1 MYQETFISGSTVETA
16 LSESDFITSPSSLSQ
31 QTVYKAV
38 EFGKNCVVSW
48 NVDRCGGAQGI
59 NNHNKTSTV

>member
-1 MYQETFISGSTVETA
+1 MCLLDYSPYSTIIEAYVYQETFISGSTVETA

-38 EFGKNCVVSW
+38 EFGKNCVVS
-48 NVDRCGGAQGI
+48 
-59 NNHNKTSTV
+59 